1 MVLVLTPLPPAV
13 SPVYSGPLAM
23 LLAPSTTPTTLPF
36 SIPIPIL
43 KTVVRPLFYMQWV
56 QCTVAP
62 VCCTL
67 YQFQY
72 QYHCQYPYQFQYQYH
87 CPSLLPQVGWF
98 SAVAPQQCSFIFH
111 LGIGFSICNGISIGI
126 DNGVI
131 VSNDIGN
138 SIGILVLVLLMVLV
152 LVPLLP
158 PVYPVHS
165 AVAFWRC
172 FWLLPTFLNLVKLN
186 LDPKLNF
193 NCSERTNQ
201 NQRAD
206 IRSSKRSETNNMT
219 PIQMYPNS

>member
-1 MVLVLTPLPPAV
+1 MTQSGGPTSSEAPLPPVYSVPVVPRRCSWNHLGIGIGIGVLILVLIMVLVLTPLPPAV

-131 VSNDIGN
+131 VSNGIDD
-138 SIGILVLVLLMVLV
+138 SIGIFILV
-152 LVPLLP
+152 
-158 PVYPVHS
+158 
-165 AVAFWRC
+165 
-172 FWLLPTFLNLVKLN
+172 
-186 LDPKLNF
+186 
-193 NCSERTNQ
+193 
-201 NQRAD
+201 
-206 IRSSKRSETNNMT
+206 
-219 PIQMYPNS
+219 